1 GLLASSGHRATGGRS
16 ATALAAP
23 LAKLATA
30 IIGALS
36 AALAAPTVAGT
47 PLSCL
52 LAATCTTGA
61 GAMLATWLVVQTQA
75 QADAL
80 PVDVDVHHLHLDHL
94 TGVDHRAGVL
104 DESVRHRGDVD
115 EAVLVHAD
123 VDEGAEG
130 GHISHRALQ
139 HHAGAHIGDLLH
151 ALGQARGLEARAWVA
166 AWLIQLCQHI
176 AHRQHTESL
185 V

>member
-1 GLLASSGHRATGGRS
+1 MRQKPNQPEAGLLESSGHRATGGRP

-94 TGVDHRAGVL
+94 TGVDHL
-104 DESVRHRGDVD
+104 DRKSTR
-115 EAVLVHAD
+115 LNS
-123 VDEGAEG
+123 
-130 GHISHRALQ
+130 SH
-139 HHAGAHIGDLLH
+139 
-151 ALGQARGLEARAWVA
+151 VS
-166 AWLIQLCQHI
+166 
-176 AHRQHTESL
+176 TSY
-185 V
+185 